1 MNAHCHFRLLASLA
15 AVVGLSGLAHAST
28 VNGLHTA
35 TARTAKSGEGIRIAC
50 NAVCQA
56 EKAKREAERRIR
68 ERQLKEKAIRNGQG
82 AGVRG

>member
-1 MNAHCHFRLLASLA
+1 MKAHRHFRLLAPLA
-15 AVVGLSGLAHAST
+15 AVVGFSGLAHATT

-35 TARTAKSGEGIRIAC
+35 TARVAKPDQGIRIAC